1 MGIKQIR
8 AYCFRSG
15 QIGFQPMRER
25 MPDGSLLVATG
36 PEKIVG
42 PLVRGLARLAY
53 DNETYLVP
61 GCPEAQTEDEAF
73 KAFMT
78 FFDRVRIALER
89 KAA

>member
-1 MGIKQIR
+1 MSNKKIR
-8 AYCFRSG
+8 AYAFRSG
-15 QIGFQPMRER
+15 QIGFQPMGES
-25 MPDGSLLVATG
+25 MPDGTLLVATG

-61 GCPEAQTEDEAF
+61 GCPEAETDEEAF

-78 FFDRVRIALER
+78 FFDRVRMALTR
-89 KAA
+89 QAA